1 MTVYYINHVKTATHS
16 MAMVIAGICTEL
28 PLPWPVVK
36 VVSVDASVA
45 VLPLAERQI
54 GRTSWTH
61 VVLRITVNTSE
72 RVCRPLGACVC
83 VYVCACAC
91 VCVSMDACVRA
102 CGGRGVSR
110 SCMTCVRAHDV
121 RACAC
126 TFDVEENTSSNDSN
140 Y

>member
-83 VYVCACAC
+83 VCVCMCVRVR
-91 VCVSMDACVRA
+91 VCVSVWMRACVHAVAGVYLGRA
-102 CGGRGVSR
+102 
-110 SCMTCVRAHDV
+110 
-121 RACAC
+121 
-126 TFDVEENTSSNDSN
+126 
-140 Y
+140 